1 MVRCRLP
8 ISSRPD
14 SSAAAPAVPGAA
26 LGRLRAAL
34 FFVMGPSATRRL
46 PREQASLCEV
56 TMVARLFITF
66 ANVIISMICIFD
78 KLVKKFANSQT
89 QLEYVFANA
98 HSHKLR
104 YVCKRTKLRLQTH
117 NGATHVCRNSRLQT
131 YGASSM
137 PSCLQT

>member
-1 MVRCRLP
+1 
-8 ISSRPD
+8 
-14 SSAAAPAVPGAA
+14 
-26 LGRLRAAL
+26 
-34 FFVMGPSATRRL
+34 
-46 PREQASLCEV
+46 
-56 TMVARLFITF
+56 MVARLFITF

-104 YVCKRTKLRLQTH
+104 YVRKRTKLRLKTH

>member
-1 MVRCRLP
+1 
-8 ISSRPD
+8 
-14 SSAAAPAVPGAA
+14 
-26 LGRLRAAL
+26 
-34 FFVMGPSATRRL
+34 
-46 PREQASLCEV
+46 
-56 TMVARLFITF
+56 MVARLFITF

-131 YGASSM
+131 YGAS
-137 PSCLQT
+137 